1 MNHMDIISDT
11 TCQQTPS
18 VSSSQGCATSDLQAL
33 AEFDLSKTGFN
44 FYDISI
50 ISGVAVSL

>member
-1 MNHMDIISDT
+1 MDIISDT

-18 VSSSQGCATSDLQAL
+18 VRSSQGCAASDLHTL
-33 AEFDLSKTGFN
+33 AEFDLSKTGFD